1 MQDRTK
7 YSELKYLGTRVLEYY
22 RIVPWY
28 SSTQVLHTVLLEYL
42 GTLSTRVLL
51 ATV

>member
-7 YSELKYLGTRVLEYY
+7 YSELKYLGTVLEYY
-22 RIVPWY
+22 RIVPWC